1 MSILMQNYRGRKKI
15 TIPVSV
21 EKFNQNPVL
30 WILKYI
36 SSCVSDNNI
45 NTEEIEKLREI
56 YTGHQSIELKS
67 RLDGGTENNNKII
80 ANHIWRQVEFK
91 KGFMVG
97 EPISYS
103 NATANLNTDDMT
115 YLKKFLR
122 DSNKASKD
130 ITKYENLYIGGIA
143 YTFTIPRQDNFD
155 VKNESPF
162 ILKNLKQGQGFV
174 VYSSDVLSEPL
185 FNVVISDNIELNGK
199 TPQKVYDIFY
209 IKQEDGYCYNFT
221 LKQGSLALNSGFN
234 SDYTYFGSPVETQQT
249 YKFLPV
255 TEFELN
261 SSRMGIVELVIEL
274 QDTLNMLK
282 SKGVDNIVDF
292 VDAYLVFENQNFSS
306 DKAKQTYQDMKKQRV
321 IALKTNNPQT
331 PAKVSLL
338 RNELNIQNVTSI
350 YDETKSEMYDIV
362 GAPTPSGNVTSGGDT
377 GEARLLGNGWE
388 TAQNQAK
395 VDINYICQ
403 FEYDLLKK
411 MLYVCKTTIGNEI
424 KEISASDI
432 EIKYSL
438 NMSNN
443 LLIKAQSLKYLYDM
457 NMAKEDA
464 LEMVNLT
471 SDTHGVA
478 VKWES
483 NDNQVKNRDLEIEL
497 QKQNN
502 NNNNNEKQEQ
512 IIS

>member
-1 MSILMQNYRGRKKI
+1 MIKMQNFNGRKKI

-30 WILKYI
+30 WILKYMA
-36 SSCVSDNNI
+36 SCVSQNEE
-45 NTEEIEKLREI
+45 NTKEIERLREI
-56 YTGHQSIELKS
+56 YLGNQDIQNKV
-67 RLDGGTENNNKII
+67 RLDNTETNNNII
-80 ANHIWRQVEFK
+80 VSNHIWRQVEFK

-103 NATANLNTDDMT
+103 NATAQVDTDDMT

-122 DSNKASKD
+122 DSKKSSQD

-143 YTFTIPRQDNFD
+143 YTFTIPRKDNFD

-174 VYSSDVLSEPL
+174 VYSSDVLNEPL
-185 FNVVISDNIELNGK
+185 FNVIISENVELNSK
-199 TPQKVYDIFY
+199 KPTKIYDVFY
-209 IKQEDGYCYNFT
+209 INQNDGYCYNFT
-221 LKQGSLALNSGFN
+221 LKNKEGLNLTYGFN
-234 SDYTYFGSPVETQQT
+234 TQYSYFGNPVETQQT

-261 SSRMGIVELVIEL
+261 NSRMGIVELVIAL

-292 VDAYLVFENQNFSS
+292 VDAYLVFENQNFAS
-306 DKAKQTYQDMKKQRV
+306 DKAKQTFRDMKKERV

-331 PAKVSLL
+331 PAKVNLL
-338 RNELNIQNVTSI
+338 KNELNIVNVTNL

-395 VDINYICQ
+395 VDISYITQ

-411 MLYVCKTTIGNEI
+411 MLFVCKTTIGSEI

-457 NMAKEDA
+457 NMSKEDA

-478 VKWES
+478 TKWEQQ
-483 NDNQVKNRDLEIEL
+483 DDLIKNQEEIR
-497 QKQNN
+497 NN
-502 NNNNNEKQEQ
+502 TIVN
-512 IIS
+512 